1 MRGSSSRPASRS
13 VRSTAGITLFETVV
27 ALTIVSIVSISALE
41 AVAGELRTAERSRRA
56 IETEALSEVRL
67 DALNLVTDQEL
78 QALPDS
84 VKKGTFDAPL
94 NEYGWD
100 ASATPVTGQA
110 GVYDI
115 TLAITWP
122 GNSYTVHSAQ
132 YRRPPVTTATR

>member
-1 MRGSSSRPASRS
+1 MRATDRR
-13 VRSTAGITLFETVV
+13 GITLFETVV
-27 ALTIVSIVSISALE
+27 ALTIVSITAISALA
-41 AVAGELRTAERSRRA
+41 AVGSELRTAERARRA
-56 IETEALSEVRL
+56 METEVLAVARL
-67 DALNLVTDQEL
+67 DMLNLLTDQEL

-100 ASATPVTGQA
+100 MSAAAVTGQA

-122 GNSYTVHSAQ
+122 RNSYTVHSAQ
-132 YRRPPVTTATR
+132 YRRPPLTTATR